1 MLQSEV
7 GLEDAN
13 GKMEEMMRNPRRIII
28 HQERGSYQES
38 SSLFQHRKEEK
49 SEISMRIP

>member
-13 GKMEEMMRNPRRIII
+13 GKMEEKQAKKQKNQRHP
-28 HQERGSYQES
+28 S
-38 SSLFQHRKEEK
+38 STTEKEEANGNLH
-49 SEISMRIP
+49 SAFE

>member
-13 GKMEEMMRNPRRIII
+13 GKMEEKQAKKQKN
-28 HQERGSYQES
+28 
-38 SSLFQHRKEEK
+38 QHHPPLKEEANGNLH
-49 SEISMRIP
+49 SALE